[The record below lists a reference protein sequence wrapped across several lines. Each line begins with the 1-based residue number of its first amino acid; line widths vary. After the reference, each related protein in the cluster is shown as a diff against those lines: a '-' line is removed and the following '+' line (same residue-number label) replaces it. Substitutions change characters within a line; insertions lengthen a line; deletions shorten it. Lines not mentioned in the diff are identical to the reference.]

1 MNPYTVYT
9 NEKKNTYSNF
19 FLSLPYPVPQRYSTL
34 KYISYTVGILC
45 AFFLLLSDYFQD
57 KSSFINFFNILKYL
71 GCFLLIQLLRY
82 CPVLYGP
89 SSAWKAHWRL
99 HCMLRA
105 EGTYLESV
113 TLSSDFVT
121 LNGYLK
127 NEKFEYSLTDAERSK
142 ITLLKTGIILPVQSS
157 YVCLP
162 RGFFPDARTF
172 QSVSE
177 VLKP

>member
-1 MNPYTVYT
+1 MV
-9 NEKKNTYSNF
+9 
-19 FLSLPYPVPQRYSTL
+19 
-34 KYISYTVGILC
+34 
-45 AFFLLLSDYFQD
+45 LLL
-57 KSSFINFFNILKYL
+57 
-71 GCFLLIQLLRY
+71 
-82 CPVLYGP
+82 
-89 SSAWKAHWRL
+89 
-99 HCMLRA
+99 LRA

-121 LNGYLK
+121 LNGYLE

-162 RGFFPDARTF
+162 RGFFPDTRTF
-172 QSVSE
+172 QSVNE